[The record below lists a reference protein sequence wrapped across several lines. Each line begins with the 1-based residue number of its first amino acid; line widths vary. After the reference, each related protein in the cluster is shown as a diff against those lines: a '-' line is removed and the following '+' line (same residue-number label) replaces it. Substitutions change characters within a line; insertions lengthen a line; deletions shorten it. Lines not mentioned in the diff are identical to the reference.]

1 MIRKTYNNMVKATK
15 MIFEKGYSWEES
27 NEIAIQIFEQ
37 ARISKNGMSIEW
49 WIDKL
54 RNKG

>member
-15 MIFEKGYSWEES
+15 MIFEKGYSWEEA

-37 ARISKNGMSIEW
+37 TRTSKNGMSVEW
-49 WIDKL
+49 WIGKL
-54 RNKG
+54 RNKK